1 MFKKKMIVIVSTIL
15 CIAIMITGCTGEKQL
30 KENIVEDASSDNI
43 KPEVDES
50 TIEADKVKIGYLAI
64 PGNVLYFIA
73 NDKGYFAEE
82 NIEAELSMFKSSGE
96 GVAALISGKIDTGCF
111 GTTAEL
117 SLIANEANLIIF
129 GGQMSQGS
137 GIIALADRVEEFRDF
152 SNYKGK
158 SLGLVR
164 MSTGDVLFRAGL
176 IDAGLELNKDVTI
189 VELDSP
195 ATIIEAVKKGEIDA
209 GGVWIPHIKN
219 SELQGLG
226 IAMLSGEVM
235 EMHPCARQAAMRNT
249 LVENKDTYE
258 RLTRALIKAY
268 KFYLE
273 NQEETVDI
281 MLNYIKI
288 DRDILMSESYDGN
301 FSPNPNPGK
310 AKTIEFWEAMKE
322 IGYIESDIEFE
333 QYVDEEIYTNA
344 LNSLLK
350 ENPNES
356 VYLDLKSELSK

>member
-1 MFKKKMIVIVSTIL
+1 
-15 CIAIMITGCTGEKQL
+15 
-30 KENIVEDASSDNI
+30 
-43 KPEVDES
+43 
-50 TIEADKVKIGYLAI
+50 
-64 PGNVLYFIA
+64 
-73 NDKGYFAEE
+73 
-82 NIEAELSMFKSSGE
+82 MFKSSSE
-96 GVAALISGKIDTGCF
+96 GVAALMSDKIDTGCF

-117 SLIANEANLIIF
+117 SLIANGADLTIF

-137 GIIALADRVEEFRDF
+137 GIITLADRVEEFKDF
-152 SNYKGK
+152 KNYKGK
-158 SLGLVR
+158 TLGLVR

-176 IDAGLELNKDVTI
+176 IEAGLELNKDVKI

-195 ATIIEAVKKGEIDA
+195 ATVIEAVKKGEIDA

-226 IAMLSGEVM
+226 VAMLSGEVM
-235 EMHPCARQAAMRNT
+235 EMHPCARQVSMTKT

-258 RLTRALIKAY
+258 RLTRALIRAY

-322 IGYIESDIEFE
+322 IGYIESDIDFE
-333 QYVDEEIYTNA
+333 KHVDEEIYINA
-344 LNSLLK
+344 LNSLLE
-350 ENPNES
+350 ENPNETTY
-356 VYLDLKSELSK
+356 VELKDELSK